1 MLKKHCMVRYLRS
14 GVLVPVVIHVTLH
27 GHWDNFL
34 CFDFDGSGM
43 WGPPSWEWHRIVAS
57 ESWVLPAQNDPTC
70 NAGWWFGTGFIF
82 PYIGNNHPN
91 WRTHIFQRGG
101 STTNQVYNVIPTEM
115 EVCERHPP
123 WGVHQEDQEAQEVLH
138 WDGSHIPDGRG
149 EGRPANNPTTP
160 SVKDICW
167 FTSRWNGCKWLV
179 NIWISAQRV
188 RSVRSGTHQ
197 FHTGDWPGLPCWVL
211 WSREISSLWPYE
223 PLDSLDVCRTSRVM
237 NS

>member
-1 MLKKHCMVRYLRS
+1 MVRYLRS

-101 STTNQVYNVIPTEM
+101 STTNQVIGIVIIPTDFHSIILQRGGEKP
-115 EVCERHPP
+115 CSTTNQPFS
-123 WGVHQEDQEAQEVLH
+123 GL
-138 WDGSHIPDGRG
+138 SHL
-149 EGRPANNPTTP
+149 
-160 SVKDICW
+160 
-167 FTSRWNGCKWLV
+167 WLGY
-179 NIWISAQRV
+179 NEL
-188 RSVRSGTHQ
+188 HQ
-197 FHTGDWPGLPCWVL
+197 FLHRGMILQGHDGTGV
-211 WSREISSLWPYE
+211 Y
-223 PLDSLDVCRTSRVM
+223 RVFM
-237 NS
+237 AINP